1 MLAYA
6 VRHGESLHNIK
17 KSPSLNSSLSPLGR
31 QQALAV
37 ARRFG
42 NLAISAIYSSPFT
55 RCIETA
61 QRLAERLRIPIW
73 IHPELFEFHN
83 LPPGTEADMELHP
96 IEDICRRH
104 AGTRPCPD
112 FAGEY
117 DWPAPDEPIETMI
130 ARVKSF
136 SSSLKNRWTGHEDTV
151 VLISHGSPIARLI
164 EAWLV
169 GTPGPSFRF
178 TIDNATIAALRHH
191 EDVSSLVCLNE
202 TSHLRELPVCA
213 RANFREDGSIKPQPA
228 SSYW

>member
-42 NLAISAIYSSPFT
+42 HLDIAAIYCSPFT

-61 QRLAERLRIPIW
+61 QRLAERLRKPIW
-73 IHPELFEFHN
+73 IHPDLFEFHN
-83 LPPGTEADMELHP
+83 LPRGTEADIELDP

-104 AGTRPCPD
+104 AATLPCPD
-112 FAGEY
+112 YTGVY
-117 DWPAPDEPIETMI
+117 QWPAPDEPIEDMI
-130 ARVKSF
+130 TRVKSF
-136 SSSLKNRWTGHEDTV
+136 ARGLKARWTGPRDTV
-151 VLISHGSPIARLI
+151 VLIGHGSPIARLI

-169 GTPGPSFRF
+169 ESPGPSFRF
-178 TIDNATIAALRHH
+178 TIDNATVAALRHH

-202 TSHLRELPVCA
+202 TSHLREIPISA
-213 RANFREDGSIKPQPA
+213 RSNFCEDGSIKPEPA